1 MLTSTR
7 LHALPIYV
15 IHLPAARLTLHPPLP
30 AVWRILS
37 SFLFHGSLVHLVF
50 NMVAFAGIGPMLER
64 GLGSFQLLWLILL
77 LDVVGNALYSVVGV
91 VLSAAPLLG
100 RLRLG
105 DECVVGFSGV
115 LFGLIPV
122 ETAVRAVRSYSVFGL
137 VSVPAAAYPWLLL
150 AACQLLVRNVSFLG
164 HLCGLL
170 VRRACGAAGH

>member
-1 MLTSTR
+1 MLQDTS
-7 LHALPIYV
+7 
-15 IHLPAARLTLHPPLP
+15 LPALLVSSWSAARVALTLHPPLP

-37 SFLFHGSLVHLVF
+37 SFLFHGSLVHLAF

-77 LDVVGNALYSVVGV
+77 LGVIGNELYSVAGV

-122 ETAVRAVRSYSVFGL
+122 ETAVRAVRSYSVLGL

-170 VRRACGAAGH
+170 VRRACEASGH